1 MRRFWLLLAVLFILP
16 LLAVGGAYW
25 SYTEVGRS
33 PGELMDYLE
42 RRLLGHPKL
51 EGIAL
56 PVLDVFHSKLNAP
69 SRLERLSQPFVIP
82 PLPEL
87 PLPDATLFPP
97 LAATADPSAA
107 QTPGGVPAGRVLRV
121 GPAEQITTIHEAA
134 ALAKD
139 GDTVE
144 ILSGEYHRDVASW
157 PQKRLTIRGVGGMV
171 RLYADGYSAESK
183 AIWVIR
189 DGTFLIENI
198 EFIGAKV
205 RDRNGAGIRF
215 EKGNLTVRNC
225 RFYGNQNGL
234 LATGGDSELTIENSE
249 FGYNGAGDGLSH
261 NLYVGPVKSLQ
272 VTGSYFH
279 HANVGHLLKSRAAY
293 NFIAYNRLTDEAGGR
308 ASYELEF
315 PNGGLAFVIGNLIQ
329 QGNYTENSIML
340 SFGAEHYSW
349 PNNRLFM
356 ASNTLVND
364 VPYGGSFLRVY
375 PGAKHV
381 VAANNLL
388 AGAGKL
394 HVPGT
399 FNDVNNVFVGAEVF
413 RDALRLDYR
422 LSGVARGLAFQ
433 PPPALSEGVN
443 LTPWQEYV
451 HPRQTKPISGTPA
464 LAGALQTV
472 AR

>member
-1 MRRFWLLLAVLFILP
+1 MRRTFILLGVLVVLP
-16 LLAVGGAYW
+16 LLALGGSYW
-25 SYTEVGRS
+25 GYMEAGRS

-51 EGIAL
+51 ESIAL
-56 PVLDVFHSKLNAP
+56 PVLDVFHRKLDAP
-69 SRLERLSQPFVIP
+69 SRIERFSQPFVIP

-87 PLPDATLFPP
+87 PLADETTVPLLSVVPQAAGSDAG
-97 LAATADPSAA
+97 AT
-107 QTPGGVPAGRVLRV
+107 AGRVLRV
-121 GPAEQITTIHEAA
+121 GPAEQITSIHDAA
-134 ALAKD
+134 VLAHD

-144 ILSGEYHRDVASW
+144 ILSGTYRRDVAIW
-157 PQKRLTIRGVGGMV
+157 PQKNLTIRGVGGRV
-171 RLYADGYSAESK
+171 RLIADGYSAESK

-189 DGTFLIENI
+189 DGTFVVENI

-215 EKGNLTVRNC
+215 EKGSLTLRNC
-225 RFYGNQNGL
+225 LFYGNQNGL

-261 NLYVGPVKSLQ
+261 NLYVGPLKSLQ

-315 PNGGLAFVIGNLIQ
+315 PNGGLAFVIGNIIQ
-329 QGNYTENSIML
+329 QSNYAENSILL
-340 SFGAEHYSW
+340 SFGAEHYTW
-349 PNNRLFM
+349 PNNRLFV

-388 AGAGKL
+388 AGAGKF
-394 HVPGT
+394 HVSAT
-399 FNDVNNVFVGAEVF
+399 FNDANNVKVGPEVF
-413 RDALRLDYR
+413 HDALRLDYR
-422 LSGVARGLAFQ
+422 LAAVAPGLAFQ

-451 HPRQTKPISGTPA
+451 HPRQLKLISGTPA
-464 LAGALQTV
+464 LAGALQTL